1 MLAQEI
7 KPDDI
12 NSKPLPPPPAIVHNF
27 DEMPI
32 IGRQP
37 VKKSPVKSKT
47 PSKRLSPH
55 QRAPPPDVEFRLTDM
70 NMQQCPFCKRN
81 FNEVA
86 AKRHIP
92 ICENTR
98 NRAKPPPS
106 KQELMQQRINR
117 KNDQLKKPRQISV
130 RVDAKIDSGRNMKK
144 TQIPLQKILTTKN
157 TVNQLVNSNII
168 TELQKQRESPFLRR
182 DSNRSFISKG
192 SFQSSPC
199 RYISPL

>member
-1 MLAQEI
+1 M
-7 KPDDI
+7 K
-12 NSKPLPPPPAIVHNF
+12 SKPLPPTPPIINNF
-27 DEMPI
+27 DDTPI
-32 IGRQP
+32 IGRQAL
-37 VKKSPVKSKT
+37 KKSPVKKAAG
-47 PSKRLSPH
+47 PKRLSPP
-55 QRAPPPDVEFRLTDM
+55 QRAPPPDCEFQLTDM

-86 AKRHIP
+86 AQRHIP

-130 RVDAKIDSGRNMKK
+130 EVGAKIDSGRNMKK

-157 TVNQLVNSNII
+157 TLNQLVNSNII

-182 DSNRSFISKG
+182 DSNKSFLSKG